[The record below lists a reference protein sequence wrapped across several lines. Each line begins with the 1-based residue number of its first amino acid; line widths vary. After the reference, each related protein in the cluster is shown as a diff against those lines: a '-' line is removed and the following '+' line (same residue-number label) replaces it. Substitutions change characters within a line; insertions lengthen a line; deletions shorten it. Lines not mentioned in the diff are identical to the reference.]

1 MLHAR
6 KRVRVDLVDVLLH
19 VVCGKIASSMREGS
33 DMRLTTSDSLV
44 MRCASR

>member
-1 MLHAR
+1 M
-6 KRVRVDLVDVLLH
+6 RVDLVDVLLH